1 MKQTL
6 KSTAVII
13 GIVAAGLLFWLT
25 MIAIM
30 CIADAENILL

>member
-1 MKQTL
+1 MKHTL
-6 KSTAVII
+6 KATAAVI
-13 GIVAAGLLFWLT
+13 GILAAGLLFWLT